1 MYMERDATSRKREC
15 EWCSISRDDRL
26 GSGPAARLYFEIVGT
41 WLENFLLF
49 PFFFFSSLLGWPCV
63 CVCASLFR
71 RMMMDILVL
80 LVSKER
86 ETQKR
91 RARAGPR
98 PATTTERLAGWL
110 AGPITVW
117 SMLAI
122 KRAPRLYRI
131 YCAGPKQ
138 KTAAGRKWAW

>member
-1 MYMERDATSRKREC
+1 M
-15 EWCSISRDDRL
+15 
-26 GSGPAARLYFEIVGT
+26 
-41 WLENFLLF
+41 
-49 PFFFFSSLLGWPCV
+49 

-98 PATTTERLAGWL
+98 PATTTEERLAGWL
-110 AGPITVW
+110 AGWPHHCVIDAGHQT
-117 SMLAI
+117 
-122 KRAPRLYRI
+122 RASSI
-131 YCAGPKQ
+131 
-138 KTAAGRKWAW
+138 